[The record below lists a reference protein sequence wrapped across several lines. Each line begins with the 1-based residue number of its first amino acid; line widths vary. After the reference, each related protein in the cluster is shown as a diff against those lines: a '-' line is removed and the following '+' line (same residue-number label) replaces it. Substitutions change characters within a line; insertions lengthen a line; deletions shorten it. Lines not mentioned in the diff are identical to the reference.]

1 MKRGIIVFCLILLAV
16 LGGTECALG
25 TTSQTFGE
33 PTHAAYRG
41 TIYTPFSV
49 LLPSDYAAPSD
60 NASTH
65 KKSRVRKSQVVFDT
79 DGWTESADAR
89 KSTQNTPGTPIGS
102 PWVMMLFC
110 LLFTLYK
117 RPKKFLPGLLFIP
130 LHVSAT
136 TVSVQLANSAIR
148 SSESVIATPTLTDPP
163 LSGGIFVCWDLYYDR
178 ECTHLVPDVTFRG
191 NPTPS
196 SHNSVSF
203 TAPAPGTYFLK
214 TEVRNSEAPCA
225 VSAVCEEIS
234 TVQVFPDI
242 DAVLTRGLQRAG
254 RLLPLSDKTENCTIS
269 GVMDFYKDTINDASL
284 SPYQRYN
291 YFLSLPFDVRVG
303 DIYGF
308 GNYGQHWLIE
318 YYDGL
323 GRAQNG
329 YWADSEPNWKRIGDT
344 DSVLHAYQGYILK
357 LNSIRMQADRTDVW
371 SNDADVVSLYF
382 PALSTVSLALENETI
397 PALSEAYRCT
407 IDQSATLGAEGDR
420 TIKDSFWR
428 CLGAP
433 PSSAYHTTDIS
444 FLYEWHLHDNSLSVV
459 DARDYNFAPMHAY
472 LLQQQAPVIWRTSA
486 PASLAPRAISPDT
499 DIRLRLDLL
508 KDTVQQDHTFIR
520 LTEDGNADSGF
531 TFGEDLVKELNA
543 GSNIYSLIGYERIAG
558 NSLPFSNQPVSIPI
572 GVQIA
577 ADGVYTFSLPA
588 PPTAVSVTLR
598 DKTDSTQILLNT
610 SDYAVCLTAGS
621 TDTRFEIE
629 IAPVSQIATGVD
641 NAQFTMHNS
650 QSVRKMLI
658 DGRLYIVR
666 DGKTYDAQG
675 IQIAH

>member
-1 MKRGIIVFCLILLAV
+1 MKRGIIVVCLILLEV
-16 LGGTECALG
+16 IGGTECALG
-25 TTSQTFGE
+25 TTSQALGE

-49 LLPSDYAAPSD
+49 LLPSDYADPSE

-65 KKSRVRKSQVVFDT
+65 KKSRVRKSTVVFDEE
-79 DGWTESADAR
+79 GWTGSTDAL
-89 KSTQNTPGTPIGS
+89 KSTQNTPGAPIGS
-102 PWVMMLFC
+102 PWVMMFFC
-110 LLFTLYK
+110 LVFILYK
-117 RPKKFLPGLLFIP
+117 RPKALLSGLLLMP
-130 LHVSAT
+130 LHASAT
-136 TVSVQLANSAIR
+136 TVSVQLANSTIR
-148 SSESVIATPTLTDPP
+148 SGESVIATPTLTDPSASN
-163 LSGGIFVCWDLYYDR
+163 LFVCWDLYYDR
-178 ECTHLVPDVTFRG
+178 ACTHLVPDIAFRG

-214 TEVRNSEAPCA
+214 TEVRNSL
-225 VSAVCEEIS
+225 SACSSYTVDCEEIS

-242 DAVLTRGLQRAG
+242 DAVLTRCQQRTG

-329 YWADSEPNWKRIGDT
+329 YWADSEPNWKRIDDT

-357 LNSIRMQADRTDVW
+357 LNSIRMQADKTDVW

-382 PALSTVSLALENETI
+382 PSLSTVSLALENETI

-407 IDQSATLGAEGDR
+407 IDQSATLGTEGDR

-428 CLGAP
+428 CIGAP
-433 PSSAYHTTDIS
+433 PSSAYHTTDID
-444 FLYEWHLHDNSLSVV
+444 FLYEWNLCDNSLSVV

-499 DIRLRLDLL
+499 DIRLRLDLR

-598 DKTDSTQILLNT
+598 DKTDSTQTLLNT
-610 SDYAVCLTAGS
+610 SDYAVFLTAGS

-629 IAPVSQIATGVD
+629 IAPVSQIATGTEAVCHQTS
-641 NAQFTMHNS
+641 A
-650 QSVRKMLI
+650 VRKVLI
-658 DGRLYIVR
+658 DGRFYIVR
-666 DGKTYDAQG
+666 DGKTYDARG